1 MFALDK
7 VLVITSLSLLYW
19 QDSAVSTLRSE
30 LTLEDRQAYLDTH
43 PQLNI
48 QVVTQQQEK
57 ITPTTVNAAYTV
69 S

>member
-1 MFALDK
+1 MFALNK
-7 VLVITSLSLLYW
+7 VFVITSLSLLYW

-57 ITPTTVNAAYTV
+57 ITPTTVHAAYTV

>member
-1 MFALDK
+1 M
-7 VLVITSLSLLYW
+7 
-19 QDSAVSTLRSE
+19 STLRSE

-57 ITPTTVNAAYTV
+57 ITPTTVHAAYTV

>member
-7 VLVITSLSLLYW
+7 VFVITSLSLLYW

-57 ITPTTVNAAYTV
+57 ITPTTVHAAYTV

>member
-57 ITPTTVNAAYTV
+57 ITPTTVHAAYTV

>member
-7 VLVITSLSLLYW
+7 VFVISSLSLLYW

-57 ITPTTVNAAYTV
+57 ITPTTVHAAYTV

>member
-1 MFALDK
+1 M
-7 VLVITSLSLLYW
+7 
-19 QDSAVSTLRSE
+19 STLRSE

-48 QVVTQQQEK
+48 QVITQQQEK
-57 ITPTTVNAAYTV
+57 IIPTTVHAAYTV

>member
-7 VLVITSLSLLYW
+7 VFVITCLLLLYW

-43 PQLNI
+43 PQLDI

-57 ITPTTVNAAYTV
+57 ITPTTVHAAYTV